1 MFLPWEVKGWE
12 RIIADLLCSLDKTDE
27 LLELPGGHA
36 GVLLG
41 LRVSGTALLL
51 LGRGLLGLAGALLE
65 AEQLGEVSKL
75 LGEHVHMS
83 ESGAGWNVEA
93 VAVCDSSGS
102 TNILPDYSLQGCS
115 FLAIARLW
123 KCFLLLL

>member
-1 MFLPWEVKGWE
+1 MKGWE
-12 RIIADLLCSLDKTDE
+12 RIIADLLCSLDKTNE
-27 LLELPGGHA
+27 LLEPPGGHA

-102 TNILPDYSLQGCS
+102 DV
-115 FLAIARLW
+115 LAVPIFYLTTHCRGVA
-123 KCFLLLL
+123 F

>member
-1 MFLPWEVKGWE
+1 MFLPWEVKGWK
-12 RIIADLLCSLDKTDE
+12 RIIADLLCSLDETDE

-41 LRVSGTALLL
+41 LRVSGTAHLL

-83 ESGAGWNVEA
+83 ESGAGWNVVAVWGSGSVA
-93 VAVCDSSGS
+93 VAVPTFYLTTHCKSAA
-102 TNILPDYSLQGCS
+102 
-115 FLAIARLW
+115 F
-123 KCFLLLL
+123 

>member
-1 MFLPWEVKGWE
+1 MFLPWEVKGWK
-12 RIIADLLCSLDKTDE
+12 RIIADLLCSLDETDE

-41 LRVSGTALLL
+41 LRVSGTAHLL

-65 AEQLGEVSKL
+65 AEQLGEVSEL

-83 ESGAGWNVEA
+83 ESVRDGMWWQCGA
-93 VAVCDSSGS
+93 VAVSRWQYQHF
-102 TNILPDYSLQGCS
+102 T
-115 FLAIARLW
+115 
-123 KCFLLLL
+123 

>member
-1 MFLPWEVKGWE
+1 MDRFAAL
-12 RIIADLLCSLDKTDE
+12 
-27 LLELPGGHA
+27 
-36 GVLLG
+36 VLSVRVTLG

-102 TNILPDYSLQGCS
+102 DV
-115 FLAIARLW
+115 LAVPIFYLTTHCRGAA
-123 KCFLLLL
+123 F

>member
-27 LLELPGGHA
+27 LLEPPGGHA

-41 LRVSGTALLL
+41 LRVSDTALLL

-102 TNILPDYSLQGCS
+102 DA
-115 FLAIARLW
+115 LAVPIFYLTTHCRGAA
-123 KCFLLLL
+123 F

>member
-1 MFLPWEVKGWE
+1 MCLPWEVKGWK
-12 RIIADLLCSLDKTDE
+12 RIIADLLCSLDETDE

-41 LRVSGTALLL
+41 LRVSGTAHLL

-83 ESGAGWNVEA
+83 ESGAGWNVVA
-93 VAVCDSSGS
+93 VAVWDSGS
-102 TNILPDYSLQGCS
+102 VAVAVPTFYLTTHCKGAA
-115 FLAIARLW
+115 F
-123 KCFLLLL
+123 